1 MHTLSSY
8 FWAGSVTGGMA
19 IFFGGE
25 SLATPAI
32 PALDTPLNALLAF
45 GKGIERD
52 SLFAGWLNAL
62 NNQFSDSVLAHYI
75 DFSMLGWLLFIMT
88 LLIYI
93 VSKDQWLRLRH
104 ELQHFALFDALTNLP
119 NRNLFEDRIQQ
130 AIKSTRRREGKFA
143 LIMADLD
150 RFKQINDTLGHH
162 AGDDLLKQLSMRLR
176 NTVRGADTVSRLGG
190 DEFAFI
196 IHDVEDY
203 DGVVRVTDRI
213 THVTDDPVTIEGLP
227 FTVGISMGIVVYP
240 DHGEDVETLLRRA
253 DIALYRSKDKRSGY
267 TFYSED
273 ADEYNRK
280 NIELQN
286 DLRQAIKQGTLE
298 VYYQPKVDCG
308 THQIKGLE
316 ALARWIHPEQGMLS
330 PAIFIP
336 LAKKNGLIKDL
347 TMLMLQK
354 SIQQISEFYHQGI
367 EVALSVNITEEN
379 LEDVHF
385 PDEVDLLLKR
395 YHFPARCLEL
405 EITEDVIIDNI
416 QNATLV
422 TDKLHNLGIKIS
434 IDDFGTGNSSISYL
448 KKLPIH
454 TLKIDLSFIRE
465 MNRSPDDAAIVKT
478 TILLSKSLGLSVV
491 AEGVEDELTLQKL
504 HDWGCDLAQ
513 GFYVCKP
520 IPNDALV
527 EWFKSGGWTPQHRED
542 MKLPQP
548 ENGQTP
554 ESSAP
559 LRIVNPHKNKG

>member
-1 MHTLSSY
+1 MASWATLADMP
-8 FWAGSVTGGMA
+8 WMPWMA
-19 IFFGGE
+19 LESRPGEDSIF
-25 SLATPAI
+25 AV
-32 PALDTPLNALLAF
+32 
-45 GKGIERD
+45 
-52 SLFAGWLNAL
+52 WLNAL
-62 NNQFSDSVLAHYI
+62 NTQFSNSVLAHYV
-75 DFSMLGWLLFIMT
+75 DFAMLGWLLFILT

-93 VSKDQWLRLRH
+93 VSKDQWLRLKH

-130 AIKSTRRREGKFA
+130 AIKITRRREGKFA

-162 AGDDLLKQLSMRLR
+162 AGDDLLKQVSMRLR

-196 IHDVEDY
+196 IHDIEDY
-203 DGVVRVTDRI
+203 EAVVRVTERI
-213 THVTDDPVTIEGLP
+213 RQVTDEPVTIEGLP
-227 FTVGISMGIVVYP
+227 FTMGISMGIVVYP

-253 DIALYRSKDKRSGY
+253 DISLYRSKDKRSGY
-267 TFYSED
+267 TFYNEES
-273 ADEYNRK
+273 DEYSRK
-280 NIELQN
+280 NIQLQN
-286 DLRQAIKQGTLE
+286 DLRLAIKQGTLE

-308 THQIKGLE
+308 SHQIKGLE
-316 ALARWIHPEQGMLS
+316 ALARWTHPEQGMLS
-330 PAIFIP
+330 PAVFIP

-354 SIQQISEFYHQGI
+354 SIQQISEFYKQGI

-379 LEDVHF
+379 LEDIHF
-385 PDEVDLLLKR
+385 PEEVDLLLKR

-422 TDKLHNLGIKIS
+422 TDKLHALGIQIS

-478 TILLSKSLGLSVV
+478 TILLSKSLGLTVV

-527 EWFKSGGWTPQHRED
+527 EWFKSGGWKPQHRED
-542 MKLPQP
+542 MLLPRA
-548 ENGQTP
+548 E
-554 ESSAP
+554 ESSPSTEATPP
-559 LRIVNPHKNKG
+559 LRIVNPNKNIG